1 MVAGSRDPQGG
12 AVDENNEDNLQI
24 WIHIF
29 SMDEGDVLKGN
40 RPYVITP
47 KVAGD
52 FDFTEESTKIYPAEP
67 EPTCHLKLATSYY
80 IYNFYGTYEPYITSK
95 ARELIGLGGGKIRP
109 NGSGDNLGIYRW
121 YIKPTSNNYN
131 DDYSNLRIGFVVDGE
146 EDPTSIFAIEDA
158 EGSDEISGIYSVNG
172 TKYGT
177 TMDDLQKGVNI
188 IRYKN
193 GTSKKVLVK

>member
-1 MVAGSRDPQGG
+1 INLSAGAS
-12 AVDENNEDNLQI
+12 
-24 WIHIF
+24 
-29 SMDEGDVLKGN
+29 
-40 RPYVITP
+40 
-47 KVAGD
+47 
-52 FDFTEESTKIYPAEP
+52 
-67 EPTCHLKLATSYY
+67 
-80 IYNFYGTYEPYITSK
+80 
-95 ARELIGLGGGKIRP
+95 
-109 NGSGDNLGIYRW
+109 LGIYRW
-121 YIKPTSNNYN
+121 YIKPTSNDFN

-146 EDPTSIFAIEDA
+146 EDPTSIFALDGEA

>member
-1 MVAGSRDPQGG
+1 MKHYSIHETRNTYSDEMFSTIHNVCVRIRD
-12 AVDENNEDNLQI
+12 D
-24 WIHIF
+24 
-29 SMDEGDVLKGN
+29 
-40 RPYVITP
+40 Y
-47 KVAGD
+47 
-52 FDFTEESTKIYPAEP
+52 
-67 EPTCHLKLATSYY
+67 
-80 IYNFYGTYEPYITSK
+80 YGTYEPYVTQN
-95 ARELIGLGGGKIRP
+95 ARELLWMVDGNISP
-109 NGSGDNLGIYRW
+109 NKNAGAKLGIYRW
-121 YIKPTSNNYN
+121 YIKVTGNEFN
-131 DDYSNLRIGFVVDGE
+131 DDYSNFRIGFVVDGE